1 MSVTPARLA
10 TSVKQCF
17 KLVSAA
23 VPRKTI
29 YTSIALLSAFALTAC
44 TPATEQERNLS
55 AAIAHFS
62 DQKYPEFQYSF
73 VNLNNDGVDD
83 AIVLLQGSSWCAAD
97 GCVMLVLRG
106 MGTGFRVV
114 SKSTA
119 TLENIQVSPSHTHG
133 WLDII
138 VHSDGAQRLLQFDGV
153 GYPADPSTLP
163 PASQEQVDSATI
175 VLPRSQ

>member
-1 MSVTPARLA
+1 MSVMSARLP
-10 TSVKQCF
+10 TKVKQCL
-17 KLVSAA
+17 KLAGAA
-23 VPRKTI
+23 AQKKGV
-29 YTSIALLSAFALTAC
+29 YTCISLFLAFALTAC

-55 AAIAHFS
+55 TAIAHFS
-62 DQKYPEFQYSF
+62 DQKYPAFKYTF

-106 MGTGFRVV
+106 VGTGFRVI

-119 TLENIQVSPSHTHG
+119 TLEDIRVSASHSHG

-138 VHSDGAQRLLQFDGV
+138 VHSAEAERLLQFDGMD
-153 GYPADPSTLP
+153 YPPDPSILP
-163 PASQEQVDSATI
+163 VATQAQVDAAKI
-175 VLPRSQ
+175 VLPRLL

>member
-1 MSVTPARLA
+1 MSVTPARLPMK
-10 TSVKQCF
+10 VKQC
-17 KLVSAA
+17 LPLAGVA
-23 VPRKTI
+23 VRRKVV
-29 YTSIALLSAFALTAC
+29 YSSLGLLSAFALTAC

-55 AAIAHFS
+55 TAVSHFA
-62 DQKYPEFQYSF
+62 DQKYPVFKHTF

-106 MGTGFRVV
+106 MGTGFRVL

-119 TLENIQVSPSHTHG
+119 TLENIRVSRSHNNG

-138 VHSDGAQRLLQFDGV
+138 VHSNGEERLLQFDGMA
-153 GYPADPSTLP
+153 YPPDPSVLAL
-163 PASQEQVDSATI
+163 ASQEQVDAAEI
-175 VLPRSQ
+175 VLPSSP